1 MGQLDRQS
9 QLVWM
14 GLATGADKSRRVD
27 LASGPI
33 CLDRSTLL
41 PEQTSLDGLTRPSD
55 SRSLDGS
62 TLLPQPRC
70 QEGLTGL
77 SEP

>member
-27 LASGPI
+27 LASSA
-33 CLDRSTLL
+33 DM
-41 PEQTSLDGLTRPSD
+41 
-55 SRSLDGS
+55 SRQVDFAARADKSRRVD
-62 TLLPQPRC
+62 
-70 QEGLTGL
+70 
-77 SEP
+77 

>member
-1 MGQLDRQS
+1 MGQLDHQS

-14 GLATGADKSRRVD
+14 GLATGAISLDV
-27 LASGPI
+27 LTWPPVPI
-33 CLDRSTLL
+33 RLDRSTLL